1 MKYEDIAIPILKS
14 LKWPIISKLN
24 SSVCISALCE
34 IKLPLSITPQQFLYI
49 KLSWSP
55 YYPITPCTDL
65 LMHYSLWI
73 ILYNFQVLSAFLYLL
88 MCVHSRPIL
97 TYLFPWVKTHHNQQ
111 LCHRLWNVR
120 ALENSKECL
129 TRSSHKWEKHESNG
143 CLSSYKLSGKFVV
156 GPRYIIVFPNHLP
169 LPIKYTS

>member
-88 MCVHSRPIL
+88 ICVHSRPIL
-97 TYLFPWVKTHHNQQ
+97 TYLF
-111 LCHRLWNVR
+111 
-120 ALENSKECL
+120 
-129 TRSSHKWEKHESNG
+129 HESRPIITNNYVIG
-143 CLSSYKLSGKFVV
+143 YGMSELSRTVKNVSPV
-156 GPRYIIVFPNHLP
+156 P
-169 LPIKYTS
+169 LINEKNMSPMAA